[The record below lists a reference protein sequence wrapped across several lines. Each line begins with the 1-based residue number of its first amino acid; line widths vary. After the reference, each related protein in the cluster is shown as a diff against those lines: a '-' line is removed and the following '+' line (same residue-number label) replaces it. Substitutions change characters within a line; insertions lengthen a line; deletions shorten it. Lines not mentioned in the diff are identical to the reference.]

1 MSLVTRG
8 LTKSAHWMITQ
19 FFGPIP
25 IQLEFIDGDT
35 GATVQVARLK
45 RKDYHWLEQLD
56 WINTKNYT
64 IKVTILDVNQKDP
77 EQPVTKMSATISP
90 KDFDIRARI
99 KWFKKIKQKTKNILI
114 KALRVVRN
122 NKK

>member
-1 MSLVTRG
+1 MSLVTKG
-8 LTKSAHWMITQ
+8 LTKSAHWLVTQ
-19 FFGPIP
+19 FFGPTP
-25 IQLEFIDGDT
+25 IQLEFIDDT
-35 GATVQVARLK
+35 GATVQVARLR

-77 EQPVTKMSATISP
+77 AQPVTKMSATISP

>member
-8 LTKSAHWMITQ
+8 LTKSAHWMVTQ

-77 EQPVTKMSATISP
+77 EQPVTKMSATIG
-90 KDFDIRARI
+90 
-99 KWFKKIKQKTKNILI
+99 
-114 KALRVVRN
+114 LR
-122 NKK
+122 K

>member
-8 LTKSAHWMITQ
+8 LTKSAHWMVTQ

-77 EQPVTKMSATISP
+77 EQPVTKMSATI
-90 KDFDIRARI
+90 R
-99 KWFKKIKQKTKNILI
+99 ILI
-114 KALRVVRN
+114 SVLGLNGLR
-122 NKK
+122 K

>member
-1 MSLVTRG
+1 MSLVTKG
-8 LTKSAHWMITQ
+8 LTKSAHWLVTQ
-19 FFGPIP
+19 FFGPTP
-25 IQLEFIDGDT
+25 IQLEFIDDT
-35 GATVQVARLK
+35 GATVQVARLR

>member
-1 MSLVTRG
+1 MSLVTKG
-8 LTKSAHWMITQ
+8 LTKSAHWLVTQ
-19 FFGPIP
+19 FFGPTP
-25 IQLEFIDGDT
+25 IQLEFIDDT
-35 GATVQVARLK
+35 GA
-45 RKDYHWLEQLD
+45 WLEQLD

>member
-1 MSLVTRG
+1 MSLVTKG
-8 LTKSAHWMITQ
+8 LTESASWLITQ
-19 FFGPIP
+19 FFGPTA
-25 IQLEFIDGDT
+25 IQLEFIDDT
-35 GATVQVARLK
+35 GATVQVARLR

-77 EQPVTKMSATISP
+77 AQPVTKMSATISP